1 MSKRVYLDNAATTMV
16 DPAVVKALLPY
27 HSEKYGNPSSLHA
40 FGREAARALEESRA
54 TLAKVLNCEA
64 GEIVFTSGGT
74 ESDNLA
80 LLGVAALAKTK
91 RVITTAI
98 EHPAVLKTCDYL
110 EANGFEVVRLPVDR
124 YGILRLADLERAL
137 SKEAAAVS
145 VMHANNEVGSVQP
158 IEAIAKLCAGKG
170 VPLHVD
176 AVQSFGKLPIELSK
190 APISLLSVSSHKIH
204 GPKGAGALFVR
215 RGVKLSPRL
224 LGGGHERGLRSGT
237 ENVSGIVGFAKA
249 AEIAR
254 RNRVKNCRKMSLLR
268 DRLAKRVLAANKG
281 AWLNGPTGVKRLCNN
296 ANFSFPGIEGEALVL
311 RLDAEGIAAST
322 GSACSSKSLKPSHV
336 LLAMGLTPVQ
346 AHGSLRLTLSRF
358 TTAREIDYAAGKIA
372 QVVKELGGFSNVS
385 REEAMRRV

>member
-124 YGILRLADLERAL
+124 YGIIRMADLERAL

>member
-1 MSKRVYLDNAATTMV
+1 MGKTVYLDNAATTMA
-16 DPAVVKALLPY
+16 DPAVVKAMLPY
-27 HSEKYGNPSSLHA
+27 YSEKYGNPSSLHA
-40 FGREAARALEESRA
+40 FGREAAQALEESRA

-158 IEAIAKLCAGKG
+158 IDAVAKLCASKG

>member
-124 YGILRLADLERAL
+124 YGIIRMADLERAL

-158 IEAIAKLCAGKG
+158 IDAVAKLCASKG